1 MSYLQLGLI
10 RGRAYGIANESC
22 DMAKD
27 KIHKLMVSTGVVAA
41 LTSTEDALGG
51 ITPVKNFDV
60 GIGRLR
66 IAQNRNEGGPKN
78 IGKASAKPGSVG
90 RCNIFLRPIAK
101 EGDRFRNH
109 IGAKLTLEVRARKVP
124 GPPRPISTFRP
135 YFILSVRIWFP
146 PGLLYWRPT

>member
-51 ITPVKNFDV
+51 IMPVKNFDV

-66 IAQNRNEGGPKN
+66 IAQNRNEGIRKTAVN
-78 IGKASAKPGSVG
+78 
-90 RCNIFLRPIAK
+90 RRP
-101 EGDRFRNH
+101 D
-109 IGAKLTLEVRARKVP
+109 LVP
-124 GPPRPISTFRP
+124 LAIVISFYAPSLKKGIDFGT
-135 YFILSVRIWFP
+135 I
-146 PGLLYWRPT
+146 